1 MNEKKMQREG
11 PLVAPAACLRAY
23 SVRDWKGARSA
34 LRGKRSGTGN
44 GGGGRNP
51 GKPDGERSE
60 PARPWFWFVVI
71 VILRAILYNGFMET
85 RNIFE
90 NLSCID
96 HRYSLS
102 EADAF
107 VGLSKY
113 ISEEASIRSC
123 AKCEAALV
131 KAHLKIR
138 GELDDATAKKLDDV
152 AAAIDPQEVY
162 AEEEKTKH
170 NIRALVNVMKTKVD
184 SKIGPLIHL
193 GATSVDILDT
203 ALSCRMRDVTHNVVL
218 PELKKLENYLCDIAE
233 RECATPQVGRTHGQH
248 AVPITFGW
256 SIAEFVSRLGKS
268 ILRIEELS
276 NQLVGKLAGPVGS
289 YNGPSMIVKDPEAL
303 EKTYVEFLG
312 LHPSEYSNQ
321 LVEPEY
327 VLRLLLEM
335 NVAFGIIANLADDLR
350 NLQRSEIGEVF
361 EYFASTQV
369 GSSTMPQK
377 RNPWNSEHVKSLWKA
392 MCPRVIT
399 FYMDQI
405 SEHQRDLTNSAS
417 QRFIADYVSGF
428 TMAVARMNSVVKGLQ
443 ADRENMAKN
452 LENAGGKVKGG
463 VLAEPAYILL
473 GEAGV
478 NDGHEVIRKIT
489 LEAEQS
495 GKTFFE
501 VLKTHKE
508 AFEKI
513 TAQLEKLGV
522 ADPANFFEHP
532 SNYCGLAAVKS
543 KRLALKYRELMK

>member
-1 MNEKKMQREG
+1 
-11 PLVAPAACLRAY
+11 
-23 SVRDWKGARSA
+23 
-34 LRGKRSGTGN
+34 
-44 GGGGRNP
+44 
-51 GKPDGERSE
+51 
-60 PARPWFWFVVI
+60 
-71 VILRAILYNGFMET
+71 MET

-90 NLSCID
+90 NISCID

-102 EADAF
+102 EAKAF
-107 VGLSKY
+107 EGLSKY
-113 ISEEASIRSC
+113 ISEEASVQSF

-131 KAHLKIR
+131 KAHLKVR
-138 GELDDATAKKLDDV
+138 GQLDDKK
-152 AAAIDPQEVY
+152 AAALDQAAANIDPEEVY
-162 AEEEKTKH
+162 KEEEKTKH
-170 NIRALVNVMKTKVD
+170 NIRALVNVLKTKVPAD
-184 SKIGPLIHL
+184 LGPLVHL

-203 ALSCRMRDVTHNVVL
+203 ALSCRMRDVTQNVVL
-218 PELKKLENYLCDIAE
+218 PELKELEKNLCAIAE
-233 RECATPQVGRTHGQH
+233 READTPQVGRTHGQH

-276 NQLVGKLAGPVGS
+276 KQLKGKLAGPVGS
-289 YNGPSMIVKDPEAL
+289 YNGPSMIVQDPEEL
-303 EKTYVEFLG
+303 EKTYLGFLG
-312 LHPSEYSNQ
+312 LEPSEYSNQ

-327 VLRLLLEM
+327 LLRLLLEM

-417 QRFIADYVSGF
+417 QRFIADYVAGF
-428 TMAVARMNSVVKGLQ
+428 TMAVARMNSVVSGLQ
-443 ADRENMAKN
+443 ADRESMKRN
-452 LENAGGKVKGG
+452 LDNAGGKVKGG

-489 LEAEQS
+489 LECEQS

-501 VLKTHKE
+501 VLKTHTD
-508 AFEKI
+508 AYAKI

-522 ADPANFFEHP
+522 EDPKNFFANPER
-532 SNYCGLAAVKS
+532 YRGLAAKKS
-543 KRLALKYRELMK
+543 KRLAQKYAELMK

>member
-1 MNEKKMQREG
+1 
-11 PLVAPAACLRAY
+11 
-23 SVRDWKGARSA
+23 
-34 LRGKRSGTGN
+34 
-44 GGGGRNP
+44 
-51 GKPDGERSE
+51 
-60 PARPWFWFVVI
+60 
-71 VILRAILYNGFMET
+71 MET

-90 NLSCID
+90 NISCID

-102 EADAF
+102 EAKAF
-107 VGLSKY
+107 EGLSKY
-113 ISEEASIRSC
+113 ISEEASVQSF

-131 KAHLKIR
+131 KAHLKVR
-138 GELDDATAKKLDDV
+138 GLLDDKK
-152 AAAIDPQEVY
+152 AAALDQAAANIDPEEVY
-162 AEEEKTKH
+162 KEEEKTKH
-170 NIRALVNVMKTKVD
+170 NIRALVNVLKTKVPAD
-184 SKIGPLIHL
+184 LGPLVHL

-203 ALSCRMRDVTHNVVL
+203 ALSCRMRDVTQNVVL
-218 PELKKLENYLCDIAE
+218 PELKELEENLCTIAE
-233 RECATPQVGRTHGQH
+233 READTPQVGRTHGQH

-276 NQLVGKLAGPVGS
+276 KQLKGKLAGPVGS
-289 YNGPSMIVKDPEAL
+289 YNGPSMIVQDPEEL
-303 EKTYVEFLG
+303 EKTYLGFLG
-312 LHPSEYSNQ
+312 LEPSEYSNQ

-327 VLRLLLEM
+327 LLRLLLEM

-417 QRFIADYVSGF
+417 QRFIADYVAGF
-428 TMAVARMNSVVKGLQ
+428 TMAVARMNSVVSGLQ
-443 ADRENMAKN
+443 ADRESMKRN
-452 LENAGGKVKGG
+452 LDNAGGKVKGG

-489 LEAEQS
+489 LECEQS

-501 VLKTHKE
+501 VLKTHTD
-508 AFEKI
+508 AYAKI

-522 ADPANFFEHP
+522 EDPQNFFANPERYH
-532 SNYCGLAAVKS
+532 GLAAKKS
-543 KRLALKYRELMK
+543 KRLAQKYAELMK

>member
-1 MNEKKMQREG
+1 
-11 PLVAPAACLRAY
+11 
-23 SVRDWKGARSA
+23 
-34 LRGKRSGTGN
+34 
-44 GGGGRNP
+44 
-51 GKPDGERSE
+51 
-60 PARPWFWFVVI
+60 
-71 VILRAILYNGFMET
+71 MET

-90 NLSCID
+90 NISSLD

-102 EADAF
+102 EKAVFD
-107 VGLSKY
+107 GLSKY
-113 ISEEASIRSC
+113 ISEAASVRSC

-131 KAHLKIR
+131 KAHLSVR
-138 GELDDATAKKLDDV
+138 GTLSDEIAKALDDAAEH
-152 AAAIDPQEVY
+152 IDPNEVY
-162 AEEEKTKH
+162 QEEEKTQH
-170 NIRALVNVMKTKVD
+170 NIRALVNVMKKKVSAD
-184 SKIGPLIHL
+184 VAPLVHL

-203 ALSCRMRDVTHNVVL
+203 ALSMRMRDAVQNVVL
-218 PELKKLENYLCDIAE
+218 PELKELEKSLCAIAE

-268 ILRIEELS
+268 ILKIEELS
-276 NQLVGKLAGPVGS
+276 KDLRGKLAGPVGS
-289 YNGPSMIVKDPEAL
+289 YNGPSMIVRDPEDL
-303 EKTYVEFLG
+303 EKRYLAFVG
-312 LHPSEYSNQ
+312 LKPSEYSNQ

-327 VLRLLLEM
+327 LLRLLLEL

-361 EYFASTQV
+361 EYFSSTQV

-392 MCPRVIT
+392 FAPRVLT

-417 QRFIADYVSGF
+417 QRFIADYVTGF
-428 TMAVARMNSVVKGLQ
+428 TMAVSRMKKVVSGLQ

-452 LENAGGKVKGG
+452 LSGAGGKVKGG

-478 NDGHEVIRKIT
+478 SDGHEVIRKIT
-489 LEAEQS
+489 LEAEKS

-501 VLKTHKE
+501 VLKTHE
-508 AFEKI
+508 DAFQKI

-522 ADPANFFEHP
+522 ENPAAFFEKP
-532 SNYCGLAAVKS
+532 ENYCGLAAVKS
-543 KRLALKYRELMK
+543 KRLAEKYAALMK